1 MKIYKIELSSNEGK
15 TKAEKHAEIKSK
27 KDKGILDYKAAQV
40 FQLQNGGPG
49 PVADYE
55 TMAIVNEYN
64 SQYEII
70 LPDDPIIQETPQPV
84 ETI

>member
-1 MKIYKIELSSNEGK
+1 MKIYKIEINSNEGK
-15 TKAEKHAEIKSK
+15 TKAEKHAEIKAK
-27 KDKGILDYKAAQV
+27 KDKEISDYKSAQL

-49 PVADYE
+49 PVSDYE

-64 SQYEII
+64 SHYEII